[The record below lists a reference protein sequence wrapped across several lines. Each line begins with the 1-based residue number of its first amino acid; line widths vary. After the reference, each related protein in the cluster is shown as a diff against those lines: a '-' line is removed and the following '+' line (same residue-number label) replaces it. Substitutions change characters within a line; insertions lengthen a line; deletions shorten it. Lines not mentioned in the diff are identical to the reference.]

1 MSGPEANAGSGAE
14 GSTRWRGFWGRLVI
28 AVLIASA
35 FMTSA
40 VALVDRGITE
50 QVAKIRRVKVTL
62 APPPPGGANYLI
74 IGSDS
79 RAFVDTSGDANDA
92 AQFGDPN
99 TNPDLAG
106 QRSDTM
112 MVAHVE
118 PSAQRTFVV
127 SFPRDLMVDV
137 PGTPG
142 KSQINSAYSQGG
154 ADLVAQTLKANFD
167 LDINHY
173 LEVDFK
179 SFREI
184 VDEIGNVTVYVPGKM
199 RDDVETNFST
209 RYGGGCYALSGDA
222 ALGYVRARHLE
233 IADPNGDIV
242 DPDTGEHWSKYDD
255 WSDLERIQRQ
265 QYFIKKLAGLA
276 ISRSLSDP
284 FLALSLTDNVLKYI
298 TADQNLSRD
307 DVNALVRAFRTVN
320 VNDTNSI
327 RFTTLPFETYPEN
340 PNRVQPAPEAA
351 AVIDQLRTFG
361 DDTPKPADVQPSQV
375 TVRVTD
381 ATGTNV
387 APSVVEKLT
396 EQGFH
401 ASQVQAKP
409 KAGATS
415 TSMPATVATT
425 EIRYAPSQ
433 AEEAK
438 ALLGYFPDAKLV
450 ADASATDAVQLVLGT
465 SFPGEI
471 TLPSTTTTV
480 PPSTVPGAPATT
492 AAAPSTTTTTV
503 PPALADPCPQ

>member
-1 MSGPEANAGSGAE
+1 MSGPEANAGSEAE

-79 RAFVDTSGDANDA
+79 RAFVDTSGNANDA

-99 TNPDLAG
+99 SDPDLAG

-167 LDINHY
+167 IDINHY

-209 RYGGGCYALSGDA
+209 PYGGGCYALSGDA
-222 ALGYVRARHLE
+222 ALAYVRARHLE

-242 DPDTGEHWSKYDD
+242 DPDTGEHWSKYDN

-276 ISRSLSDP
+276 ISKSLSDP

-340 PNRVQPAPEAA
+340 PNRVQAAPEAA
-351 AVIDQLRTFG
+351 AVVDQLRTFG
-361 DDTPKPADVQPSQV
+361 DDTPKPAVVQPSQV

-387 APSVVEKLT
+387 APSVVEKLA

-401 ASQVQAKP
+401 ASQVQARP

-450 ADASATDAVQLVLGT
+450 ADATAADAVQLVLGT

-492 AAAPSTTTTTV
+492 AAAPTTTTTTV

>member
-1 MSGPEANAGSGAE
+1 
-14 GSTRWRGFWGRLVI
+14 
-28 AVLIASA
+28 
-35 FMTSA
+35 MTSA
-40 VALVDRGITE
+40 VALVDRGITDR
-50 QVAKIRRVKVTL
+50 VAKIRRVKLTL

-74 IGSDS
+74 IGSDT

-92 AQFGDPN
+92 LKFGDPN
-99 TNPDLAG
+99 VDPSLGG

-142 KSQINSAYSQGG
+142 KSQINSAYSEGG

-167 LDINHY
+167 IDINHY

-184 VDEIGNVTVYVPGKM
+184 VNEIGNVTVYVPGKM
-199 RDDVETNFST
+199 RDDVESNFYT
-209 RYGGGCYALSGDA
+209 PYGNGCYPLDGDA
-222 ALGYVRARHLE
+222 ALAYVRARHLE
-233 IADPNGDIV
+233 IADPNGEIV
-242 DPDTGEHWSKYDD
+242 DPDTGERWSKYDD

-276 ISRSLSDP
+276 ISKSLSDP

-298 TADQNLSRD
+298 AADQNLTRD
-307 DVNALVRAFRTVN
+307 DVNALVRAFKTVN

-327 RFTTLPFETYPEN
+327 RFTTLPFETYPED
-340 PNRVQPAPEAA
+340 PNRVQPSPEAA
-351 AVIDQLRTFG
+351 QVVEQLRTFG
-361 DDTPKPADVQPSQV
+361 DDTPKPATVQPSQV
-375 TVRVTD
+375 KVRVTD

-387 APSVVEKLT
+387 GPSVVENLVA
-396 EQGFH
+396 QGFQ
-401 ASQVQAKP
+401 ASQVQSKSGVSTSGPAKP
-409 KAGATS
+409 T
-415 TSMPATVATT
+415 TATVSTT

-438 ALLGYFPDAKLV
+438 ALVGYFPDAKLV
-450 ADASATDAVQLVLGT
+450 TDASATDAVNLVLGT
-465 SFPGEI
+465 SFPGQI
-471 TLPSTTTTV
+471 TVPSTTTTV

-492 AAAPSTTTTTV
+492 APATSSTTTTTV
-503 PPALADPCPQ
+503 PPALPDPCPQ